1 MPTVSI
7 TPSVVSELA
16 IVIVTLSED
25 GALDRLTVKVARTAV
40 LIGIFGDLRNIETAF
55 GRVIEVSHRNI
66 GRIHIRKAKIR
77 RVIVAGQLNRVGL
90 VAVG

>member
-1 MPTVSI
+1 MTVSI

-25 GALDRLTVKVARTAV
+25 GALDRLTVKVAVNFTAV
-40 LIGIFGDLRNIETAF
+40 LIGIAGDLRNVETAF

-66 GRIHIRKAKIR
+66 GGSTFAKR
-77 RVIVAGQLNRVGL
+77 RSDVSLSPVS
-90 VAVG
+90 